1 MEDDYTRSADS
12 TFREALA
19 TAAEEWINGVY
30 PEIEAA
36 FRGLDVGH
44 VETQLIC
51 DRLGAA
57 VARFIRTAKI
67 DAAPTQPVSDTTA
80 RSE

>member
-1 MEDDYTRSADS
+1 MTDDYTRSGDAVS
-12 TFREALA
+12 REALA
-19 TAAEEWINGVY
+19 TATEEWISGVC

-57 VARFIRTAKI
+57 VGRFIRTAKI
-67 DAAPTQPVSDTTA
+67 DAPTRPVSDTTT
-80 RSE
+80 RSG